1 MESIY
6 KTIVVKLS
14 GEALADEGDKT
25 IYDRKLLKDIAH
37 TIHDIVNLGTRVGVV
52 VGAGNI
58 WRGRLAEKVG
68 IERSTG
74 DYMGMLGTIINAL
87 ALQSA
92 FEEEGMCTR
101 VMSAIDVPQVCEP
114 YIRRKAMSHLEKG
127 RVVIFAAGIGSPYF
141 TTDTCTALRAKEMM
155 ADSIFMGKNGVD
167 GVFTA
172 DPRKDASAKLIDKI
186 TYHEILAKGLQVM
199 DSTAVGL
206 LEDTDIDIRV
216 FNMADPENAVR
227 LIRGEKIGTLI
238 SRK

>member
-1 MESIY
+1 MY
-6 KTIVVKLS
+6 KRIMIKIS
-14 GEALADEGDKT
+14 GEALEDKENHLPYRT
-25 IYDRKLLKDIAH
+25 AFLESIYTMVKQIRD
-37 TIHDIVNLGTRVGVV
+37 VGVEIMIV
-52 VGAGNI
+52 VGGGNI
-58 WRGRLAEKVG
+58 FRGKVASSIG
-68 IERSTG
+68 VDRATG
-74 DYMGMLGTIINAL
+74 DYMGMLATIMNAM
-87 ALQSA
+87 ALQSF
-92 FEEEGMCTR
+92 FESRVTQTR
-101 VMSAIDVPQVCEP
+101 VMSALPLNACCEP
-114 YIRRKAMSHLEKG
+114 YIRRKALRHLEKK

-172 DPRKDASAKLIDKI
+172 DPRKDSSAKLIDKI